1 MAERSRATASAA
13 GRARGL
19 TGSGGDAAGL
29 APRHPRQAFAKLD
42 APAVQVAVGMI
53 GGLIGAEAITF
64 LAGAAA
70 GMLAHTVLLGTAAI
84 LSLRMGR
91 TATHRLLLSLGVL
104 PLVRIV
110 SLAVPAAILPVQWW
124 YLQIGLAGIEA
135 VFLVVRRLDLS
146 FGDLGLRRA
155 PISEVALLTA
165 IGAVLGLP
173 AYLIAGR
180 LDLGG
185 GGGLVG
191 LALAAMIVIVFVGF
205 FEEIL
210 FRGLIQSAG
219 TLLFARGGILLSVT
233 ATAIMYAASLN
244 LRYVIFMALV
254 AVFLGVVARRSGSI
268 AAPIAAHA
276 ALATVQ
282 LVLMPIVLP

>member
-1 MAERSRATASAA
+1 METKPAEATRGSTEIWTTGIPDPRVITRHAQAAEAA
-13 GRARGL
+13 GWDG
-19 TGSGGDAAGL
+19 
-29 APRHPRQAFAKLD
+29 FA
-42 APAVQVAVGMI
+42 
-53 GGLIGAEAITF
+53 
-64 LAGAAA
+64 
-70 GMLAHTVLLGTAAI
+70 
-84 LSLRMGR
+84 
-91 TATHRLLLSLGVL
+91 
-104 PLVRIV
+104 
-110 SLAVPAAILPVQWW
+110 
-124 YLQIGLAGIEA
+124 
-135 VFLVVRRLDLS
+135 VVDS
-146 FGDLGLRRA
+146 QN
-155 PISEVALLTA
+155 LTA
-165 IGAVLGLP
+165 
-173 AYLIAGR
+173 
-180 LDLGG
+180 DCW
-185 GGGLVG
+185 VG